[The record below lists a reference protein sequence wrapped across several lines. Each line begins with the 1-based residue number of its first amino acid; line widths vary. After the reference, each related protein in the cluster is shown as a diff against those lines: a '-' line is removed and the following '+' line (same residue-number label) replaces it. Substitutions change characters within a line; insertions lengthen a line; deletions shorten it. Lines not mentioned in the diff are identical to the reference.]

1 MRTRLRVVAVLLAA
15 FAGGAGYYATTP
27 AAGATGSS
35 AVRHSNSYSDDL
47 VTLSFSPIEGEDL
60 GAGNGLAV
68 YRSDDGGIR
77 WTDITPT
84 NLVGDDPTVRFTGFT
99 AYGGSQLWFSATE
112 AENVT
117 PQHLRGFAIEHSA
130 DGGRTW
136 SWTGV
141 PSCSGCSMSLSFV
154 SRTLGWALGSNGD
167 LYETAD
173 GGTHWTLQPATAAT
187 AAATSGAIDFVDASS
202 GWISS
207 GRELYETFDGA
218 RSWSRVELPPVGPS
232 KSLPALLG
240 SPRLF
245 SSDDGILPA
254 TLSNGKSVVYITS
267 DAGRSW
273 SYRGAP
279 VAMGENSSGW
289 WRTPSFSASSPM
301 VWTISAGTQLFV
313 TGTAG
318 RTWSRITPPALYGKG
333 DPVWGFAM
341 LTTSTGW
348 LDAAATPCDDGGECA
363 VPVLLRTTDAGRT
376 WKVIQQPAA

>member
-1 MRTRLRVVAVLLAA
+1 V
-15 FAGGAGYYATTP
+15 TTP

-35 AVRHSNSYSDDL
+35 AASHSNSYSDDL
-47 VTLSFSPIEGEDL
+47 VTLSFSPIVGEDL
-60 GAGNGLAV
+60 WAGNGAAV

-77 WTDITPT
+77 WTNITPT
-84 NLVGDDPTVRFTGFT
+84 NLVGDDPAVRFTGFT
-99 AYGGSQLWFSATE
+99 SYGGSQLWFSATE

-141 PSCSGCSMSLSFV
+141 PSCSDCSMSLSFV
-154 SRTLGWALGSNGD
+154 GGTRGWALGSNGD

-187 AAATSGAIDFVDASS
+187 AAASSGAIDFVDASS
-202 GWISS
+202 GWLSS
-207 GRELYETFDGA
+207 GRELYETADGA
-218 RSWSRVELPPVGPS
+218 RSWSRVELPLVGPS
-232 KSLPALLG
+232 KSLPARLG
-240 SPRLF
+240 SPRFF
-245 SSDDGILPA
+245 SSDNGILPA
-254 TLSNGKSVVYITS
+254 TLSNGRSVVYITS

-273 SYRGAP
+273 SYRSAP

-289 WRTPSFSASSPM
+289 WRTPSFSASSPTL
-301 VWTISAGTQLFV
+301 WTISAGTQLFV

-318 RTWSRITPPALYGKG
+318 RTWSRITPPALYGKS

-341 LTTSTGW
+341 LTTSIGW

-376 WKVIQQPAA
+376 WQAIQQPAA